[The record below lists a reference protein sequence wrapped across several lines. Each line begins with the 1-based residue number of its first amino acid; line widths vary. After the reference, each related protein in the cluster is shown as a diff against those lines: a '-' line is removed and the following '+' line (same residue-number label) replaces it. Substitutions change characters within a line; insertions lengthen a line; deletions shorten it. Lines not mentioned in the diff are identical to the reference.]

1 MLQDDLALLC
11 EDLILVYEVGITI
24 DPSHMAGLE
33 LLSVGSIHLA
43 NAGTR
48 PGRSGETA
56 YNEVITKQAG

>member
-1 MLQDDLALLC
+1 MLQDDLVLLC
-11 EDLILVYEVGITI
+11 EDLILVYEVGITM

-48 PGRSGETA
+48 LGRRRG
-56 YNEVITKQAG
+56 NLIQ